1 MHSCG
6 ITVIRLSIHVDPTA
20 AGNRLPSED
29 GIDLNRSCVSS
40 EDNAAHE
47 SVDL

>member
-1 MHSCG
+1 MLIGSKRP
-6 ITVIRLSIHVDPTA
+6 TLPTA

-47 SVDL
+47 SVDHAG